1 VLACTWEFP
10 LIMENPTDGVFQVFV
25 TPEETLLLFA
35 DGEARHIYTDRPH
48 PRPADLWLSD
58 LGNSVGHWEQD
69 TLVIDTIDRKAGPF
83 IRIPHFLSPD
93 LIAPPEGGLPRRM
106 RAAAAVRPLAKTQGH
121 LPGTRSDQ
129 AHFTERLRMA
139 GPDALQD
146 EMTISDE
153 RPRPRGGFSRNAI

>member
-1 VLACTWEFP
+1 
-10 LIMENPTDGVFQVFV
+10 
-25 TPEETLLLFA
+25 
-35 DGEARHIYTDRPH
+35 
-48 PRPADLWLSD
+48 
-58 LGNSVGHWEQD
+58 
-69 TLVIDTIDRKAGPF
+69 
-83 IRIPHFLSPD
+83 
-93 LIAPPEGGLPRRM
+93 M

-153 RPRPRGGFSRNAI
+153 GRARAAGSAETPYRYA

>member
-1 VLACTWEFP
+1 
-10 LIMENPTDGVFQVFV
+10 
-25 TPEETLLLFA
+25 
-35 DGEARHIYTDRPH
+35 
-48 PRPADLWLSD
+48 
-58 LGNSVGHWEQD
+58 
-69 TLVIDTIDRKAGPF
+69 
-83 IRIPHFLSPD
+83 
-93 LIAPPEGGLPRRM
+93 M